1 MTTILQMKNKHH
13 LWYRKYYNKLL
24 SYWSGRRDSNSR
36 HSRWQRDALPLSYAR
51 LSYLLFNLLFNITLY
66 KNCVNMLIFV
76 YPKSNEC
83 SDVCVTDETIHRPV
97 KKRLIKRS
105 CINNLHFHE
114 LRHEAI
120 SRFIKRANYSRSRFH

>member
-1 MTTILQMKNKHH
+1 MKNKHH

-24 SYWSGRRDSNSR
+24 SNWSGRRDSNSR

-76 YPKSNEC
+76 YLFVYPFVYPRPNEC
-83 SDVCVTDETIHRPV
+83 SDISVTDETIHRPS
-97 KKRLIKRS
+97 K
-105 CINNLHFHE
+105 E
-114 LRHEAI
+114 
-120 SRFIKRANYSRSRFH
+120 